1 MTTPHEHDETPNDP
15 KTGTDFPSGDSGQD
29 STKDSSASAA
39 DFRNRRLD
47 DFEGENLD
55 DIWRKNDPEGYAAMQ
70 TTVQPIVEKAWVFR
84 RSKW

>member
-39 DFRNRRLD
+39 DCCAVVSSN
-47 DFEGENLD
+47 
-55 DIWRKNDPEGYAAMQ
+55 
-70 TTVQPIVEKAWVFR
+70 TVVSIE
-84 RSKW
+84 